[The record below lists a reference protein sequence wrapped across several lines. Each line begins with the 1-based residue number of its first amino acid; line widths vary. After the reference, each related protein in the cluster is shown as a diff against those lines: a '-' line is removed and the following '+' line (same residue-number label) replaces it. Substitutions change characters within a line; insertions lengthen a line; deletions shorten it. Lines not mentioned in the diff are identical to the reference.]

1 MCDSKECS
9 VCYQEYNKSKR
20 SKTTCPSCN
29 FEACK
34 TCVRYYLTHSIK
46 NAHCMSCKKDFTR
59 DFMVQNLNGTF
70 VNKTWKKHRENVLM
84 DREKA
89 RLPETMVE
97 VERRVKA
104 NDLQK
109 ENDDLLESAEV
120 YGNFYGIPKSQVLDA
135 LSSGKD
141 VIMKLD
147 VQGAKTIKSLAPN
160 ALFIFLAAPTIES
173 LRTRLEKRMT
183 ESPEALETRL
193 NTAKMENTE
202 SKWFDHIII
211 NEDDEIDKT
220 VKELEEIIF
229 KARNISRGPIF
240 N

>member
-1 MCDSKECS
+1 ME
-9 VCYQEYNKSKR
+9 KSNSILIVLSGPSGVGKDAVLNHM
-20 SKTTCPSCN
+20 KNNHMDYHFTVTVTT
-29 FEACK
+29 
-34 TCVRYYLTHSIK
+34 
-46 NAHCMSCKKDFTR
+46 
-59 DFMVQNLNGTF
+59 
-70 VNKTWKKHRENVLM
+70 
-84 DREKA
+84 REK
-89 RLPETMVE
+89 RPNETE
-97 VERRVKA
+97 GIDYIFIEKPKFESLR
-104 NDLQK
+104 

-202 SKWFDHIII
+202 SEWFDHIII
-211 NEDDEIDKT
+211 NEDDQIDTT
-220 VKELEEIIF
+220 VKELEEIIS
-229 KARNISRGPIF
+229 KDRNISRGPIF

>member
-1 MCDSKECS
+1 MK
-9 VCYQEYNKSKR
+9 KSNSILIVLSGPSGVGKDAVLNHM
-20 SKTTCPSCN
+20 KNNHMDYHFTVTVTT
-29 FEACK
+29 
-34 TCVRYYLTHSIK
+34 
-46 NAHCMSCKKDFTR
+46 
-59 DFMVQNLNGTF
+59 
-70 VNKTWKKHRENVLM
+70 
-84 DREKA
+84 REK
-89 RLPETMVE
+89 RPNEIEGIDYIFIEKTKFESL
-97 VERRVKA
+97 
-104 NDLQK
+104 K

-160 ALFIFLAAPTIES
+160 ALFVFLAAPTIES

-202 SKWFDHIII
+202 SEWFDHIII

>member
-1 MCDSKECS
+1 ME
-9 VCYQEYNKSKR
+9 KSNSILIVLSGPSGVGKDAVLNHM
-20 SKTTCPSCN
+20 KNNHMDYHFTVTVTT
-29 FEACK
+29 
-34 TCVRYYLTHSIK
+34 
-46 NAHCMSCKKDFTR
+46 
-59 DFMVQNLNGTF
+59 
-70 VNKTWKKHRENVLM
+70 
-84 DREKA
+84 REK
-89 RLPETMVE
+89 RPNETE
-97 VERRVKA
+97 GIDYIFIEKPKFESLR
-104 NDLQK
+104 

-202 SKWFDHIII
+202 SEWFDHIII
-211 NEDDEIDKT
+211 NEDDQIDKT

>member
-89 RLPETMVE
+89 RLPETMVV

-104 NDLQK
+104 KDLQK
-109 ENDDLLESAEV
+109 ENGKLWDEITALEGLL
-120 YGNFYGIPKSQVLDA
+120 
-135 LSSGKD
+135 
-141 VIMKLD
+141 
-147 VQGAKTIKSLAPN
+147 
-160 ALFIFLAAPTIES
+160 
-173 LRTRLEKRMT
+173 REKRRIH
-183 ESPEALETRL
+183 SFNVNAVRRILIVGEAAE
-193 NTAKMENTE
+193 
-202 SKWFDHIII
+202 
-211 NEDDEIDKT
+211 
-220 VKELEEIIF
+220 
-229 KARNISRGPIF
+229 
-240 N
+240 

>member
-1 MCDSKECS
+1 ME
-9 VCYQEYNKSKR
+9 KSNSILIVLSGPSGVGKDAVLNHM
-20 SKTTCPSCN
+20 KNNHMDYHFTVTVTT
-29 FEACK
+29 
-34 TCVRYYLTHSIK
+34 
-46 NAHCMSCKKDFTR
+46 
-59 DFMVQNLNGTF
+59 
-70 VNKTWKKHRENVLM
+70 
-84 DREKA
+84 REK
-89 RLPETMVE
+89 RPNEIEGVDYIFIKKPKFESL
-97 VERRVKA
+97 R
-104 NDLQK
+104 

-202 SKWFDHIII
+202 SEWFDHIII

>member
-1 MCDSKECS
+1 ME
-9 VCYQEYNKSKR
+9 KSNSILIVLSGPSGVGKDAVLNHM
-20 SKTTCPSCN
+20 KNNHMDYHFTVTVTT
-29 FEACK
+29 
-34 TCVRYYLTHSIK
+34 
-46 NAHCMSCKKDFTR
+46 
-59 DFMVQNLNGTF
+59 
-70 VNKTWKKHRENVLM
+70 
-84 DREKA
+84 REK
-89 RLPETMVE
+89 RPNEIEGVDYIFIKKLKFESL
-97 VERRVKA
+97 R
-104 NDLQK
+104 

-202 SKWFDHIII
+202 SEWFDHIII
-211 NEDDEIDKT
+211 DEDDEIDKT

>member
-1 MCDSKECS
+1 ME
-9 VCYQEYNKSKR
+9 KSNSILIVLSGPSGVGKDAVLNHM
-20 SKTTCPSCN
+20 KNNHMDYHFTVTVTT
-29 FEACK
+29 
-34 TCVRYYLTHSIK
+34 
-46 NAHCMSCKKDFTR
+46 
-59 DFMVQNLNGTF
+59 
-70 VNKTWKKHRENVLM
+70 
-84 DREKA
+84 REK
-89 RLPETMVE
+89 RPNEIEGIDYIFIDKPKFESL
-97 VERRVKA
+97 
-104 NDLQK
+104 K

-120 YGNFYGIPKSQVLDA
+120 YGNFYGIPKSQVLEA

-202 SKWFDHIII
+202 SEWFDHIII
-211 NEDDEIDKT
+211 NEDDQIDKT

>member
-1 MCDSKECS
+1 ME
-9 VCYQEYNKSKR
+9 KSNSILIVLSGPSGVGKDAVLNHM
-20 SKTTCPSCN
+20 KNNHMDYHFTVTVTT
-29 FEACK
+29 
-34 TCVRYYLTHSIK
+34 
-46 NAHCMSCKKDFTR
+46 
-59 DFMVQNLNGTF
+59 
-70 VNKTWKKHRENVLM
+70 
-84 DREKA
+84 REK
-89 RLPETMVE
+89 RPNEIEGIDYIFIEKPKFESL
-97 VERRVKA
+97 R
-104 NDLQK
+104 

-202 SKWFDHIII
+202 SEWFDHIII
-211 NEDDEIDKT
+211 NEDDQIDKT

>member
-1 MCDSKECS
+1 ME
-9 VCYQEYNKSKR
+9 KSNSILIVLSGPSGVGKDAVLNHM
-20 SKTTCPSCN
+20 KNNHMDYHFTVTVTT
-29 FEACK
+29 
-34 TCVRYYLTHSIK
+34 
-46 NAHCMSCKKDFTR
+46 
-59 DFMVQNLNGTF
+59 
-70 VNKTWKKHRENVLM
+70 
-84 DREKA
+84 REK
-89 RLPETMVE
+89 RPNEIEGIDYIFIEKPKFESL
-97 VERRVKA
+97 
-104 NDLQK
+104 K

-160 ALFIFLAAPTIES
+160 ALFVFLAAPTIES